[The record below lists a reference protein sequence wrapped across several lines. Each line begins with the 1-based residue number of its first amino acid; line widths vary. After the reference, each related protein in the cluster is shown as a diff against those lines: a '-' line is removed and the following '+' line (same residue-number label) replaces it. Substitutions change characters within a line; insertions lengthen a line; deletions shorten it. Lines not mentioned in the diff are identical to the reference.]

1 MLHTVLI
8 FKLDYHSVIQLTFQ
22 NKKETQDLFLCWF
35 DANSK
40 EFLSTIT
47 NHDEFSSKTN
57 LLMIILQVSQ
67 EFMGWNPNQ
76 EFDPASNSKCLQ
88 TFLEIW
94 QGWRLFWVPVVD
106 IYIAESNKIVCSED
120 FNNSH
125 DYYLN
130 KTGRFGHEFVSR
142 NESRTLQ

>member
-67 EFMGWNPNQ
+67 EFMG
-76 EFDPASNSKCLQ
+76 
-88 TFLEIW
+88 
-94 QGWRLFWVPVVD
+94 
-106 IYIAESNKIVCSED
+106 
-120 FNNSH
+120 
-125 DYYLN
+125 
-130 KTGRFGHEFVSR
+130 
-142 NESRTLQ
+142 